1 MDNQELGKLLEQL
14 HSEIEHTESIDEKG
28 RERLRDLA
36 TDIGDLLARS
46 DDEQV
51 QPQAASL
58 LERLEDSISYLEVT
72 HPTLTQTL
80 SRVLET
86 LSNAG
91 I

>member
-46 DDEQV
+46 NDEQA
-51 QPQAASL
+51 QTQASL

>member
-46 DDEQV
+46 DDEQT
-51 QPQAASL
+51 QAQTSV
-58 LERLEDSISYLEVT
+58 LERLEDSISYLEIT

-80 SRVLET
+80 TRVLET

>member
-1 MDNQELGKLLEQL
+1 MDNQELRKLLELL
-14 HSEIEHTESIDEKG
+14 HGEIEQTKSIDDKG
-28 RERLRDLA
+28 RELLRDLA
-36 TDIGDLLARS
+36 ADINELLVRS
-46 DDEQV
+46 EGG
-51 QPQAASL
+51 QAKAQESM

>member
-46 DDEQV
+46 DDKQT
-51 QPQAASL
+51 QSQTSL

>member
-1 MDNQELGKLLEQL
+1 MENQDLRNLLEQL
-14 HSEIEHTESIDEKG
+14 HGEIEQTESVDEKG
-28 RERLRDLA
+28 RELLRDLA
-36 TDIGDLLARS
+36 TDIGELLARS
-46 DDEQV
+46 EGGKTQT
-51 QPQAASL
+51 SI

-80 SRVLET
+80 TRVLET

>member
-1 MDNQELGKLLEQL
+1 MDNQELRKLLEQL

-28 RERLRDLA
+28 REQLRDLA
-36 TDIGDLLARS
+36 TDIGELLARS
-46 DDEQV
+46 DSAKTQS
-51 QPQAASL
+51 SL

>member
-28 RERLRDLA
+28 RARLRDLA
-36 TDIGDLLARS
+36 TDIGELLARS
-46 DDEQV
+46 DEEQT
-51 QPQAASL
+51 QAQTSV

-80 SRVLET
+80 TRVLET

>member
-14 HSEIEHTESIDEKG
+14 HSEIEHTESIDDKG

-36 TDIGDLLARS
+36 TDIGELLARS
-46 DDEQV
+46 SDEQT
-51 QPQAASL
+51 QAQTSV

-80 SRVLET
+80 TRVLET

>member
-1 MDNQELGKLLEQL
+1 MDNQELRKLLEQL
-14 HSEIEHTESIDEKG
+14 DSEIEQTESVDEKG
-28 RERLRDLA
+28 RELLRDLA
-36 TDIGDLLARS
+36 SDIGELLARS
-46 DDEQV
+46 EGGKD
-51 QPQAASL
+51 QAQTSM

-80 SRVLET
+80 TRVLET

>member
-1 MDNQELGKLLEQL
+1 MDNQELRKLLEQL

-28 RERLRDLA
+28 REQLRDLA
-36 TDIGDLLARS
+36 TDIGELLARS
-46 DDEQV
+46 DSAK
-51 QPQAASL
+51 PQSSL

>member
-14 HSEIEHTESIDEKG
+14 HSEIENTESIDEEG

-46 DDEQV
+46 DDEQA
-51 QPQAASL
+51 QTQAASL

>member
-1 MDNQELGKLLEQL
+1 MDNQELRKLLEQL
-14 HSEIEHTESIDEKG
+14 HGEIEHTESIDEKG
-28 RERLRDLA
+28 REQLRDLA

-46 DDEQV
+46 DDEQAHT
-51 QPQAASL
+51 QAASL
-58 LERLEDSISYLEVT
+58 LERLQDSISYLEVT

>member
-1 MDNQELGKLLEQL
+1 MDNKELGKLLEQL

>member
-36 TDIGDLLARS
+36 TDIGELLARS
-46 DDEQV
+46 DEEQT
-51 QPQAASL
+51 QAQTSV

-80 SRVLET
+80 TRVLET

>member
-36 TDIGDLLARS
+36 KDIGELLARS
-46 DDEQV
+46 DGGQT
-51 QPQAASL
+51 QAQTSL

>member
-28 RERLRDLA
+28 REQLRDLA
-36 TDIGDLLARS
+36 ADIGDLLARS
-46 DDEQV
+46 DNEQT
-51 QPQAASL
+51 QAQESV

>member
-46 DDEQV
+46 NDEQA
-51 QPQAASL
+51 QAQTSL

>member
-36 TDIGDLLARS
+36 TDIGELLARS
-46 DDEQV
+46 DDEQA
-51 QPQAASL
+51 QAQTSV

-80 SRVLET
+80 TRVLET

>member
-1 MDNQELGKLLEQL
+1 MDNQELRRLLEQL
-14 HSEIEHTESIDEKG
+14 HGEIEHTESIDEKG
-28 RERLRDLA
+28 QEQLRDLA
-36 TDIGDLLARS
+36 TDIGKLLARS
-46 DDEQV
+46 DDAKAQT
-51 QPQAASL
+51 SL

-72 HPTLTQTL
+72 HPTLTQTM